1 MKNSTLTNDGI
12 SLLLSQFSESSK
24 LKALI
29 HSLVQPLEEALTAIE
44 SLKLSLY
51 IDKAS
56 GDVLDTI
63 GTILN
68 QFRNNLSDA
77 DYGAWLKVRILLNN
91 NSGTAEDIKRILS
104 VLYAGYGG
112 FELHESTGYLNVF
125 LQKEPT
131 FTTMKVIQ
139 AIIKKAVPMG
149 VRTKVQVGISKIEAG
164 NE

>member
-1 MKNSTLTNDGI
+1 MKSSSLTSEAT
-12 SLLLSQFSESSK
+12 SLLLSQFSESTK

-29 HSLVQPLEEALTAIE
+29 NSLVQPLEEALTAVE
-44 SLKLSLY
+44 SLKQSLY

-56 GDVLDTI
+56 GEVLDTI

-68 QFRNNLSDA
+68 QPRNNLGDV

-104 VLYAGYGG
+104 VLYAGVRGY
-112 FELHESTGYLNVF
+112 ELRESPGYLNVF

-139 AIIKKAVPMG
+139 AIIKEAVPMS
-149 VRTKVQVGISKIEAG
+149 VRTTVQVGISKPKGEK
-164 NE
+164 

>member
-1 MKNSTLTNDGI
+1 MKSSSLTREAT
-12 SLLLSQFSESSK
+12 SLLLSQFSESTK

-29 HSLVQPLEEALTAIE
+29 HSLVEPLEEALEAIE
-44 SLKLSLY
+44 SLRLSLY

-56 GDVLDTI
+56 GEVLDTI

-68 QFRNNLSDA
+68 QPRNNLGDA

-104 VLYAGYGG
+104 VLYAGIGG
-112 FELHESTGYLNVF
+112 FELRESAGYLNVF

-139 AIIKKAVPMG
+139 AIIKEAVPMS
-149 VRTKVQVGISKIEAG
+149 VRTTVQVGISKPKGEK
-164 NE
+164 